1 MKYKA
6 LFVLA
11 AACFSSA
18 AFATTW
24 IYDSSKSLN
33 AQWSA
38 AVGTSTQDGYFYNQD
53 NPSEYIRDNYG
64 AYDIFVIGETEGNRI
79 ITITSTQDL
88 LMGGLVLRGNGYENS
103 VNFNGSGSSN
113 NILIYGDLVR
123 DKNAGM
129 GFLRNWNNVE
139 VTGNIE
145 VNGDNM
151 QISAKSVSVGG
162 DIVTTADRNAN
173 LYVDVGGSN
182 KSFEDGINSPD
193 FVAGLV
199 RAYELEGGGYATS
212 AMNLQARQ
220 NNGNVYL
227 QIGGVLGNSSIK
239 HESQKRVQTCTS
251 YFILANQDA
260 YSAAGVVTEANNNV
274 WSEANGD
281 ELALV
286 MKGSESGVQEF
297 TSNNLAFHGGVTVM
311 SGALRLNFAQGTGNY
326 TYYRDSNKKVLV
338 TVVTADGG
346 STRTTFSHGDL
357 DMRGGEFS
365 SISGTGGYG
374 AFRFTN
380 IVYTDGTIK
389 LRLDSEANKDT
400 IDLTSYYVKV
410 EDSSGESTVV
420 SYEKVEGGTI
430 SKTEGADKVKFDF
443 GENLAWLTGL
453 EDDATG
459 TKVISWDAE
468 NITELAAEDFVANLY
483 DDGSQVYEALFTVAD
498 DGLYVKYVAVPEP
511 AEVAL
516 LIGVLSLGFA
526 AHIRRRRRQ

>member
-1 MKYKA
+1 MGTSNQIFAQHMKCKS

-24 IYDSSKSLN
+24 VYDSAN
-33 AQWSA
+33 NPITAQWSA
-38 AVGTSTQDGYFYNQD
+38 AVG
-53 NPSEYIRDNYG
+53 
-64 AYDIFVIGETEGNRI
+64 
-79 ITITSTQDL
+79 TSTQDL
-88 LMGGLVLRGNGYENS
+88 LMGGLVLRGNAYKNS
-103 VNFNGSGSSN
+103 VNFNGRGYSN
-113 NILIYGDLVR
+113 NISIYGDLVR

-129 GFLRNWNNVE
+129 GFLKDWNNVE

-151 QISAKSVSVGG
+151 QISVKSVSVGG
-162 DIVTTADRNAN
+162 DIVAASDVNAN

-199 RAYELEGGGYATS
+199 RGYELEGGGYATS
-212 AMNLQARQ
+212 PMNLFARQ

-227 QIGGVLGNSSIK
+227 QVGGVLGISSIK
-239 HESQKRVQTCTS
+239 HQTQNRVQTCTS
-251 YFILANQDA
+251 YFILANEAA
-260 YSAAGVVTEANNNV
+260 YTTTGTIVEDNNMV
-274 WSEANGD
+274 WAESNGD
-281 ELALV
+281 KLALV
-286 MKGSESGVQEF
+286 MKGTDAGSQEF
-297 TSNNLAFHGGVTVM
+297 TSDYLTFHGGVTVI
-311 SGALRLNFAQGTGNY
+311 SGALRLNFAQNFNY
-326 TYYRDSNKKVLV
+326 YSYNRDNDKKVFV
-338 TVVTADGG
+338 TIMTAEGG

-380 IVYTDGTIK
+380 IVYTGGTIK
-389 LRLDSEANKDT
+389 LRLDSEANKDM

-410 EDSSGESTVV
+410 EDSTGDSTVV

-430 SKTEGADKVKFDF
+430 SKAEGADKVKFDF
-443 GENLAWLTGL
+443 GDNLAWLTGL
-453 EDDATG
+453 EEDASG

-468 NITELAAEDFVANLY
+468 NITELVANDFAANLY

-498 DGLYVKYVAVPEP
+498 DGLYVKYVVVPEP
-511 AEVAL
+511 GEVAL
-516 LIGVLSLGFA
+516 LIGALSLGFA
-526 AHIRRRRRQ
+526 AYIRRRRRQ

>member
-18 AFATTW
+18 TFATTW
-24 IYDSSKSLN
+24 VYDSAN
-33 AQWSA
+33 NPITAQWSA
-38 AVGTSTQDGYFYNQD
+38 AVGTATQAGYFYNQD
-53 NPSEYIRDNYG
+53 NPSEYIHDNYG
-64 AYDIFVIGETEGNRI
+64 AYDIFVFGETQGKI
-79 ITITSTQDL
+79 SIAITSTQDVNI
-88 LMGGLVLRGNGYENS
+88 GGFILQGNNFENS
-103 VNFNGSGSSN
+103 VNLWGNKYVQNLS
-113 NILIYGDLVR
+113 IYGDLVR
-123 DKNAGM
+123 AKGAGM
-129 GFLRNWNNVE
+129 GFLREWNNVSI
-139 VTGNIE
+139 TGNIE

-151 QISAKSVSVGG
+151 QISVKSVSVGG
-162 DIVTTADRNAN
+162 DIVAAADRNAN

-182 KSFEDGINSPD
+182 KSFEDGIASPD

-199 RAYELEGGGYATS
+199 RGYELEGGGYS
-212 AMNLQARQ
+212 DSVMNLQARQ
-220 NNGNVYL
+220 NDGRIYL
-227 QIGGVLGNSSIK
+227 QVGGVLGNSSLR
-239 HESQKRVQTCTS
+239 HESQRRVQTCTS
-251 YFILANQDA
+251 YFILANEAA
-260 YSAAGVVTEANNNV
+260 YSTTGAVTEHGASNT
-274 WSEANGD
+274 WSESNGD
-281 ELALV
+281 VLALV

-297 TSNNLAFHGGVTVM
+297 TSNHLAFHGGVTVM
-311 SGALRLNFAQGTGNY
+311 SGALRLNFAQGTDGY

-338 TVVTADGG
+338 TIVTADGG

-389 LRLDSEANKDT
+389 LRLDSEANKDM

-410 EDSSGESTVV
+410 EDSTGDSTVV

-443 GENLAWLTGL
+443 GDNLAWLTGL
-453 EDDATG
+453 EEDASG
-459 TKVISWDAE
+459 TKVISRDAE

-483 DDGSQVYEALFTVAD
+483 DSGSQVYEALFTVAD

-511 AEVAL
+511 ATVAL
-516 LIGVLSLGFA
+516 LFGFA
-526 AHIRRRRRQ
+526 ALAFSAYRRKK